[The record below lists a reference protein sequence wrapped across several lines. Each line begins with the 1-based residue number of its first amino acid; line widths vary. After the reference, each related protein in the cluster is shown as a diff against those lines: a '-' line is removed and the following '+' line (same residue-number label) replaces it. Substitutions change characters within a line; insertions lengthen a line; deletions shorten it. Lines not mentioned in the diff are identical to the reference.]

1 MDALWRYTFSKVFY
15 RNTNYLHL
23 SCIHYFNNQASIVE
37 LKRSTKLPLT
47 NRFTSMIEN
56 TSTHNLH
63 SSLVLNESIWWCRFM
78 SFLCSLYW
86 RKMRQKVKCSPE
98 YRFTV
103 MVQRKTT
110 KFEKENFELSVF
122 LYANSHP
129 KTNILLPC
137 NALQYYYSL

>member
-1 MDALWRYTFSKVFY
+1 MEIHIFQSFFIEIQTI
-15 RNTNYLHL
+15 
-23 SCIHYFNNQASIVE
+23 CILVVYIIWT
-37 LKRSTKLPLT
+37 KRSTKLPLT

-137 NALQYYYSL
+137 NAVQCYYSL

>member
-1 MDALWRYTFSKVFY
+1 MGSLYEIQIRIQNNNKALWMHYGDTHFPKFFIEIQ
-15 RNTNYLHL
+15 TI
-23 SCIHYFNNQASIVE
+23 CILVVYII
-37 LKRSTKLPLT
+37 

-56 TSTHNLH
+56 TSSHNLH
-63 SSLVLNESIWWCRFM
+63 SSLVLNESIWWCRVM
-78 SFLCSLYW
+78 IFLCSLYW
-86 RKMRQKVKCSPE
+86 RKMRQKVKSSSE
-98 YRFTV
+98 HRFTL

-129 KTNILLPC
+129 KANILLPC